1 MTAITAQM
9 VKELRETTGAGM
21 MDAKKALV
29 ENNGDIEAS
38 IDWLRTKGLA
48 KAAKKAGRAAAEGL
62 VAVSTNGAG
71 TYGVAVEINAETDF
85 VARNDQFQSLGAEVT
100 ALTTNNNFADADAVN
115 AADMNGKTVA
125 ETITDAVATIG
136 ENMNLRRFDAVSV
149 DQGFV
154 ASYVHNAV
162 TDGMGKIGVL
172 VGLQSSKDRAEL
184 ESLGK
189 QIAMHVAAANP
200 QFLDIA
206 SVDPEVLERE
216 RTVLIDQ
223 AKEQGKPEEIAQK
236 MVEGRIRKYYEE
248 NCLTEQTFVMD
259 GKTKIS
265 KLLGED
271 ITLTGFVRM
280 VLGEGVEVEETENKS
295 EGKQVGDWTLT
306 NSDKKIVIEMDI
318 KLIQKFY

>member
-1 MTAITAQM
+1 MTAITASM
-9 VKELRETTGAGM
+9 VKELREMTGAGM

-29 ENNGDIEAS
+29 ENEGNIEAAV
-38 IDWLRTKGLA
+38 DWLRAKGMA

-62 VAVSTNGAG
+62 VSVATNDNG
-71 TYGVAVEINAETDF
+71 TYGVAVEVNAETDF
-85 VARNDQFQSLGAEVT
+85 VARNDGFQSLVTEVT
-100 ALTTNNNFADADAVN
+100 AVATNGTFADVDALN

-136 ENMNLRRFDAVSV
+136 ENMNLRRYESVSV
-149 DQGFV
+149 EQGLV

-162 TDGMGKIGVL
+162 VDGKGKIGVL
-172 VGLQSSKDRAEL
+172 VGLESTKDRAEL

-200 QFLDIA
+200 QFLNIET
-206 SVDPEVLERE
+206 VDADALERE
-216 RTVLIDQ
+216 RTVLIEQ

-259 GKTKIS
+259 GETKIS
-265 KLLGED
+265 KLLGDD
-271 ITLTGFVRM
+271 ITLTGFTRM
-280 VLGEGVEVEETENKS
+280 VLGEGVEVEETDFAAEVAQAVN
-295 EGKQVGDWTLT
+295 G
-306 NSDKKIVIEMDI
+306 
-318 KLIQKFY
+318 

>member
-9 VKELRETTGAGM
+9 VKDLRETTGAGM

-29 ENNGDIEAS
+29 ENDGNIEAS

-62 VAVSTNGAG
+62 VSVATNDEG

-85 VARNDQFQSLGAEVT
+85 LSRNDQFQSLVDNVT
-100 ALTTNNNFADADAVN
+100 SLAKAGWDNVEALAD
-115 AADMNGKTVA
+115 ADMNGKSVRD
-125 ETITDAVATIG
+125 TITEAVGTIG
-136 ENMNLRRFDAVSV
+136 ENMNLRRFESVNVSE
-149 DQGFV
+149 GFV

-162 TDGMGKIGVL
+162 SDGKGKIGVL
-172 VGLQSSKDRAEL
+172 VGLQSSKPRADL
-184 ESLGK
+184 EVLGK
-189 QIAMHVAAANP
+189 QVAMHVAAANP
-200 QFLDIA
+200 QFLNIE
-206 SVDPEVLERE
+206 SVDPEILERE

-259 GKTKIS
+259 GETKIS

-271 ITLTGFVRM
+271 ITLTGFTRM
-280 VLGEGVEVEETENKS
+280 VLGEGVEVEETDFAAEVAQAVN
-295 EGKQVGDWTLT
+295 G
-306 NSDKKIVIEMDI
+306 
-318 KLIQKFY
+318 